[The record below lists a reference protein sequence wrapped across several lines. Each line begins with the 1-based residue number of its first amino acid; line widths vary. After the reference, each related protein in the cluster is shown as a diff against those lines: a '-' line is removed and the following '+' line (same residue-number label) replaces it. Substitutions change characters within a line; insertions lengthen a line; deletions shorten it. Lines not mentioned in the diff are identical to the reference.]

1 MSARDPAALA
11 PGQSAGMPGA
21 NAAATSVATASTDL
35 ALAPGVAVGPC
46 ALAGEWCWLE
56 TLAGAA
62 QGPAELAPDAPWLPA
77 PVPGTVAAAM
87 RAAGRWD
94 DSAPPPLHRHDYWYR
109 VRFAGSGA
117 RTLRCNGLATLA
129 EVWLNGEL
137 VLTTRHMF
145 AAHQVSVQLAGDN
158 TLHLCFRA
166 LHPWLRTQRGHSRW
180 KPRMIVPPTLRAVR
194 TTLLGHMPGWCPPVH
209 AVGPWRSIELLDPA
223 SADPLHGVRAEASTQ
238 LDGTDGIIALAL
250 HFPGPAPAQARWLA
264 AHGGSEVWGSLA
276 RTSEHVLAGTLR
288 VPHARRWWPHTHGEP
303 ALYRVEA
310 RLGKQAL
317 HCAQV
322 GFRTVE
328 QDRDGEP
335 GAFALRVNGE
345 RIFCR
350 GACVSSH
357 DLPGLADSDEAVGR
371 WLRLARDAGMNMVRV
386 GGVTC
391 YPGEAFYRTCDALG
405 LLVWQDFMFANF
417 DYGADLQ
424 ASRGL
429 MDDAAREVGQW
440 LQSTRAHP
448 AIAVLCGGSEA
459 EQQAAML
466 GTPRGD
472 WRQPLFD
479 ELIPGLVARHRADVV
494 YVRNSP
500 SAGAWPFQPDTGVT
514 HYYGVGAYQRP
525 LADARLASVRFAAE
539 CLAFANV
546 PCARTLR
553 EHGLNQPLHDPRWK
567 ARVPRDAGAAWD
579 FEDIRDFYLRALY
592 RVDPPRLRYERPAR
606 YLALSRAV
614 VAELMT
620 EVFSEWRRV
629 GSTCAGGLVWMLQ
642 DLLPGAGWGIV
653 DACGRPK
660 SPWHALRAVWQPL
673 QVLLTD
679 EGLNGLHV
687 HVINETAQ
695 PRTVRL
701 TLRCLR
707 DGEAVAAQAQQVL
720 TLHPRESCRI
730 AAAAMLDRF
739 FDFTYAYRFG
749 PPAHDVVL
757 ATLHADDDSA
767 GAPLSQAVYLPD
779 RSAAALAAP
788 ELRGSVEC
796 VQGQWWLHVGT
807 RRFARWVHI
816 EDHAF
821 LPEQDWFHLGP
832 GETRRIRLMHESGP
846 AAPAGAIPSG
856 EIYAINADRP
866 ASYDASAA

>member
-1 MSARDPAALA
+1 MSARDVAQLAQAQPAATTT
-11 PGQSAGMPGA
+11 
-21 NAAATSVATASTDL
+21 ATTATTATATTL
-35 ALAPGVAVGPC
+35 AIAPGVAVGPC
-46 ALAGEWCWLE
+46 NLSGEWGWLE

-62 QGPAELAPDAPWLPA
+62 QGPAELSADAAWLPA

-109 VRFAGSGA
+109 LRFAGSG
-117 RTLRCNGLATLA
+117 RRRLRFNGLATLA
-129 EVWLNGEL
+129 EVWLNGVL

-145 AAHQVSVQLAGDN
+145 AAHQVEVQLVGEN

-166 LHPWLRTQRGHSRW
+166 LHPWLRKQRGQVRW

-209 AVGPWRSIELLDPA
+209 AVGPWRDIELLDPA
-223 SADPLHGVRAEASTQ
+223 STDALHGVRADVSTQ
-238 LDGTDGIIALAL
+238 LEGADGVITLRL
-250 HFPGPAPAQARWLA
+250 HFPGPAPAQARCRA
-264 AHGGSEVWGSLA
+264 VDASGEVRGNLE
-276 RTSEHVLAGTLR
+276 RVSEHVLCGTLR
-288 VPHARRWWPHTHGEP
+288 VAQARRWWPHTHGEP

-310 RLGKQAL
+310 RLGGQAL

-322 GFRTVE
+322 GFRTFE
-328 QDRDGEP
+328 EDREGEP

-345 RIFCR
+345 RVFCR

-357 DLPGLADSDEAVGR
+357 DLPGLADTDEAVGR

-386 GGVTC
+386 SGVTC
-391 YPGEAFYRTCDALG
+391 YPGEAFYRQCDELG
-405 LLVWQDFMFANF
+405 LMVWQDFMFANF
-417 DYGADLQ
+417 DYGADLD

-429 MDDAAREVGQW
+429 MEDATREVGQW
-440 LQSTRAHP
+440 LQSTCAHP

-459 EQQAAML
+459 EQQAAMM

-479 ELIPGLVARHRADVV
+479 ELIPALVAAHRPDAI

-500 SAGAWPFQPDTGVT
+500 SEGAWPFQPDTGIT
-514 HYYGVGAYQRP
+514 HYYGVGAYERP
-525 LADARLASVRFAAE
+525 LPDARLANVRFTSE

-546 PCARTLR
+546 PCARTLN
-553 EHGLNQPLHDPRWK
+553 ENGLTQPLHDPRWK

-592 RVDPPRLRYERPAR
+592 EVDPPRLRYERPAR

-614 VAELMT
+614 VAEIMT

-629 GSTCAGGLVWMLQ
+629 GSTCAGGLVWQLQ

-660 SPWHALRAVWQPL
+660 SPWHALRSVWQPL

-695 PRTVRL
+695 PRTVQL

-707 DGEAVAAQAQQVL
+707 DGEAVAAQAQQPL
-720 TLHPRESCRI
+720 TLQPRESCRI
-730 AAAAMLDRF
+730 AAAAMLDHF

-757 ATLHADDDSA
+757 ATLQADDDRGA
-767 GAPLSQAVYLPD
+767 APLSQAVYLPD
-779 RSAAALAAP
+779 RRASALHVP

-796 VQGQWWLHVGT
+796 VQGEWWLTVGT

-832 GETRRIRLMHESGP
+832 GETRRIRLMNESG
-846 AAPAGAIPSG
+846 AGTLAGAIPSG
-856 EIYAINADRP
+856 EIYAINADQP
-866 ASYDASAA
+866 ASYDA

>member
-1 MSARDPAALA
+1 MNVRDAAQLARGTPAETATA
-11 PGQSAGMPGA
+11 TT
-21 NAAATSVATASTDL
+21 AATTMAI
-35 ALAPGVAVGPC
+35 APGVAVGPC
-46 ALAGEWCWLE
+46 VLEGAWEWLE

-62 QGPAELAPDAPWLPA
+62 QAPAQLAPDAAWLPA

-109 VRFAGSGA
+109 VRFAGSGR

-129 EVWLNGEL
+129 EVWLNGVL

-145 AAHQVSVQLAGDN
+145 AAHQVAVQLAGDN

-166 LHPWLRTQRGHSRW
+166 LHPWLRKQRGQVRW
-180 KPRMIVPPTLRAVR
+180 KPRMIVPPALRAVR

-209 AVGPWRSIELLDPA
+209 AVGPWRSIELIDPA
-223 SADPLHGVRAEASTQ
+223 SDDVLHGVRADVCTQ
-238 LDGTDGIIALAL
+238 LDGADGVITLSL
-250 HFPGPAPAQARWLA
+250 HFPGPAPAQASWLVSDGA
-264 AHGGSEVWGSLA
+264 AEVPGSLA

-288 VPHARRWWPHTHGEP
+288 VAQVRRWWPHTHGDP
-303 ALYRVEA
+303 VLYRVEA
-310 RLGKQAL
+310 RIGARVL
-317 HCAQV
+317 HCAQA

-328 QDRDGEP
+328 EDRDGES
-335 GAFALRVNGE
+335 GAFALRINGE
-345 RIFCR
+345 RVFCR

-357 DLPGLADSDEAVGR
+357 DLPGLADTGEAVGR
-371 WLRLARDAGMNMVRV
+371 WLRLARAAGMNMVRIS
-386 GGVTC
+386 GVTC
-391 YPGEAFYRTCDALG
+391 YPGEAFYRLCDELG
-405 LLVWQDFMFANF
+405 LMVWQDFMFANF

-424 ASRGL
+424 AARGL
-429 MDDAAREVGQW
+429 MEDAAREVSQW
-440 LQSTRAHP
+440 LLSTQAHP

-459 EQQAAML
+459 EQQAAMM

-479 ELIPGLVARHRADVV
+479 ELIPGLVRAHRPDVV

-500 SAGAWPFQPDTGVT
+500 SEGAWPFQPDTGVT

-525 LADARLASVRFAAE
+525 LADARLANVRFTSE

-546 PCARTLR
+546 PCARTLA
-553 EHGLNQPLHDPRWK
+553 EHGLTQPLHDPRWK

-579 FEDIRDFYLRALY
+579 FEDVRDFYLRALY

-614 VAELMT
+614 VAEIMA

-629 GSTCAGGLVWMLQ
+629 GSTCAGGLVWQLQ
-642 DLLPGAGWGIV
+642 DLVPGAGWGIV

-660 SPWHALRAVWQPL
+660 SPWHALRDVWQPV
-673 QVLLTD
+673 QVLLSD

-695 PRTVRL
+695 PCTVLL

-707 DGEAVAAQAQQVL
+707 DGEAIAAQARQAL
-720 TLHPRESCRI
+720 TLQPRESCRI
-730 AAAAMLDRF
+730 AAAAMLDHF

-757 ATLHADDDSA
+757 ATLHADDSDS
-767 GAPLSQAVYLPD
+767 APLSQAVYLPD
-779 RSAAALAAP
+779 RSAGALHAP
-788 ELRGSVEC
+788 ELHGSVEC
-796 VQGQWWLHVGT
+796 VQGEWWLTVGT

-821 LPEQDWFHLGP
+821 VPERDWFHLGP
-832 GETRRIRLMHESGP
+832 AETRRIRLMHENVPG
-846 AAPAGAIPSG
+846 AAAGAIPSG
-856 EIYAINADRP
+856 EIYAINADGP
-866 ASYDASAA
+866 ASYDA